1 MSTSQT
7 YPSEV
12 QNTGLETRRQSRA
25 NTHYGTSYGSS
36 STRHLYRNLRKQ
48 IFRLQIICWG
58 LGALLL
64 IVTLVWVMYSLKLS
78 SRSDDLLQERINNR
92 ALETSLEKLQSDN
105 ESLETTLERLQ
116 DEVAQLVKGRIPR
129 LLPLEL
135 DITIPIERDYF
146 RNVSF
151 TLAGTSQD
159 SYYEYRAVIHNIG
172 TSYVK
177 PDVTVLLFDELGIQV
192 GESRLSSEDDT
203 SGAEISELSPGE
215 TRSFVSQIKM
225 DREIP
230 ARYFMVNII

>member
-7 YPSEV
+7 CPSEV
-12 QNTGLETRRQSRA
+12 QDTGLGTRHRSRA
-25 NTHYGTSYGSS
+25 NTHYGTS
-36 STRHLYRNLRKQ
+36 STQHLYRNLRKK

-64 IVTLVWVMYSLKLS
+64 IVTLIWIMYSLKLT
-78 SRSDDLLQERINNR
+78 SRSGDLLQERINNR

-159 SYYEYRAVIHNIG
+159 SYYQYHAVIQNLG

-203 SGAEISELSPGE
+203 SGAHISELSPGE
-215 TRSFVSQIKM
+215 TRTYVSQIKM
-225 DREIP
+225 DRKIP